1 MLTYLYFE
9 DVFSS
14 LIYVI
19 CCCHTFV
26 KPSSHSI
33 TKGSIFLRLKPTVTR
48 PVVTAEV
55 TARLGV
61 VWPPSLGPAGRAPAP
76 CTKGKP
82 HSGHTA
88 LVLLSYV
95 HIWLKIK
102 YTDQ

>member
-1 MLTYLYFE
+1 MLYVVATLL
-9 DVFSS
+9 SS
-14 LIYVI
+14 LA
-19 CCCHTFV
+19 HMF
-26 KPSSHSI
+26 HSI

-61 VWPPSLGPAGRAPAP
+61 VWPPSLGPAGRALAP

-95 HIWLKIK
+95 HIWLKIE
-102 YTDQ
+102 YAGQ